1 MQTLQT
7 LMCFERNADWNG
19 RTIWSCATNLWHP
32 LKRARP
38 VLHYPTQLRGSGH
51 LCKVW
56 KTSNIG
62 DFWPLR
68 NIKKAFFSVDL
79 WLIIS
84 VALLILFQ
92 ASKMKVCIYYIK
104 LHVHGVKAHGI
115 SGKKALSGNWEE
127 LHNETCKQCIFTCV
141 QNNFK
146 VYFCTQIWTNKIA
159 LLPEDICLVKNNPL
173 TFLHNFDSLVPNQ
186 I

>member
-1 MQTLQT
+1 MLTLQT

-68 NIKKAFFSVDL
+68 DIKKAFLFRRL
-79 WLIIS
+79 
-84 VALLILFQ
+84 VADYICSSSYFVASFQNESKYILHKTSC
-92 ASKMKVCIYYIK
+92 AW
-104 LHVHGVKAHGI
+104 
-115 SGKKALSGNWEE
+115 GKSSWHQWEE
-127 LHNETCKQCIFTCV
+127 STVRKLGRT
-141 QNNFK
+141 
-146 VYFCTQIWTNKIA
+146 TQRNM
-159 LLPEDICLVKNNPL
+159 
-173 TFLHNFDSLVPNQ
+173 
-186 I
+186 